1 MKKILIT
8 GRIDVLGK
16 HSEKRDNIDL
26 RFIKMIEEMK
36 SVPIILPNFLS
47 HTREF
52 VKLIQPKA
60 IVLSSGGDIY
70 KKDERFKNEEFLIKF
85 AISKKIPLIGICRG
99 AQRINKFFGG
109 KLKKL
114 NNHVGTRHQIFGEI
128 VKNKKILVNSYH

>member
-70 KKDERFKNEEFLIKF
+70 KKDERFKNEEFLI
-85 AISKKIPLIGICRG
+85 
-99 AQRINKFFGG
+99 
-109 KLKKL
+109 
-114 NNHVGTRHQIFGEI
+114 
-128 VKNKKILVNSYH
+128 